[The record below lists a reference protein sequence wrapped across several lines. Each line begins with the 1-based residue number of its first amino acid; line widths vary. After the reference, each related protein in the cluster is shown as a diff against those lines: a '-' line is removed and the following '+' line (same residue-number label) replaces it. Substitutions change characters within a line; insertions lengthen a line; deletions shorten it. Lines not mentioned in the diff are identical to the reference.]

1 MLYGQDIKEGDAYS
15 AGNKLVAATGSVTI
29 SAHTGAIVPSYYT
42 GEVSGV
48 ETALTLTVKGLG
60 AIPSGKKG
68 DVNGDGIVN
77 TADVTTVYNYIE
89 NPDATGLTLERV
101 DLNGDGQVNATDVI
115 ELYNMISGADASSKA
130 FQSVIRRLLA
140 K

>member
-1 MLYGQDIKEGDAYS
+1 M
-15 AGNKLVAATGSVTI
+15 
-29 SAHTGAIVPSYYT
+29 
-42 GEVSGV
+42 
-48 ETALTLTVKGLG
+48 
-60 AIPSGKKG
+60 
-68 DVNGDGIVN
+68 
-77 TADVTTVYNYIE
+77 TTVYNYIE